1 MDMVKLRNLN
11 HAVYL
16 LVSEQDLQID
26 VKYCRSDSKFLG
38 KWVTVWVEVEGE
50 WYNWIAND
58 DKELDQI
65 TSILLCLFNSLTWGR
80 EE

>member
-1 MDMVKLRNLN
+1 MDKVKLRNLN

-16 LVSEQDLQID
+16 LVSEQDLQIN
-26 VKYCRSDSKFLG
+26 VAYSTSHSKALG
-38 KWVTVWVEVEGE
+38 KWITVWVEVGE
-50 WYNWIAND
+50 DWYNWIAND

-65 TSILLCLFNSLTWGR
+65 TSMLLCLFNSLTWGR